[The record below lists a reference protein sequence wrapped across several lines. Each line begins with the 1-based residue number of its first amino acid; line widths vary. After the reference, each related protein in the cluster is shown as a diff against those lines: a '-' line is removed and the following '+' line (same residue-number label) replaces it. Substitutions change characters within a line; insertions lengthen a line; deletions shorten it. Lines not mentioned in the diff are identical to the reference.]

1 MWAELTW
8 PNGDHTN
15 ELSSSARCEEVGDLL
30 GTAVALACGR
40 ASSKKCTRNCESTS
54 HPELSEP
61 YCLRDITT
69 VWILTLC
76 MFKGRLSRWRLYRE
90 WCSGAMT
97 AGGALEILSS
107 IQVFENSPSIVNI
120 ETCWYLYNTAL
131 LLVPATCFMLYPLTL
146 PW

>member
-1 MWAELTW
+1 
-8 PNGDHTN
+8 
-15 ELSSSARCEEVGDLL
+15 
-30 GTAVALACGR
+30 
-40 ASSKKCTRNCESTS
+40 
-54 HPELSEP
+54 
-61 YCLRDITT
+61 
-69 VWILTLC
+69 
-76 MFKGRLSRWRLYRE
+76 
-90 WCSGAMT
+90 MT

>member
-8 PNGDHTN
+8 TNGDHTN
-15 ELSSSARCEEVGDLL
+15 ELSSSARCEEVGDLQ
-30 GTAVALACGR
+30 GSAVTLACR
-40 ASSKKCTRNCESTS
+40 ASSKKYTRNCESTS

-61 YCLRDITT
+61 YCVPDITT

-76 MFKGRLSRWRLYRE
+76 MFKGRSSSWRLYRE
-90 WCSGAMT
+90 SWSVAMT
-97 AGGALEILSS
+97 AGGALETQSP

-120 ETCWYLYNTAL
+120 KTCWYFYNTAL
-131 LLVPATCFMLYPLTL
+131 LLVPATCFMMYPLIL